1 MEVFEME
8 DVVKREL
15 YDITVLMG
23 GPSNEREVSLLSGDA
38 VAKALESAGHRVT
51 RADITPRNTSA
62 LDRPGM
68 DIAFIALH
76 GEFGESGEL
85 QQICEEKGVR
95 YTGSP
100 PRASRL
106 GMDKAA
112 AKQILLRA
120 DIATPEWM
128 ILEKFH
134 SLEDVGAWLKEITPP
149 VIVKPVDGG
158 SSLDVYLCPDLASRD
173 DALEDLLDTYGRA
186 MVEECIAG
194 RELTVGILGAEA
206 LPIIEI
212 LPSHRFYDY
221 DAKYADDA
229 GTQYHLNPDLPDDVA
244 QRVKNDAVKAHRTLG
259 CKDLSRVDF
268 ILDKDNVPQFLE
280 INTIPGFTSHSL
292 VPMAARQAGMTM
304 PDLCDR
310 IVRLAMQRQM
320 CPSA

>member
-1 MEVFEME
+1 MTEA
-8 DVVKREL
+8 VKREL

-23 GPSNEREVSLLSGDA
+23 GPSKEREVSLLSGAA
-38 VAKALESAGHRVT
+38 VAKALQEAGHKVT
-51 RADITPRNTSA
+51 RADITPRDTSA

-85 QQICEEKGVR
+85 QQLCEERGVR

-112 AKQILLRA
+112 TKQLLLRS
-120 DIATPEWM
+120 DIHTPEWM
-128 ILEKFH
+128 IIEKFH
-134 SLEDVGAWLKEITPP
+134 SRKDVDRWVKEIDPP
-149 VIVKPVDGG
+149 VVVKPVNDG
-158 SSLDVYLCPDLASRD
+158 SSLDVYICPDAAGRNE
-173 DALEDLLDTYGRA
+173 ALEELLDTYGRA
-186 MVEECIAG
+186 MLEEYVEG
-194 RELTVGILGAEA
+194 RELTVGILGRAA

-212 LPSHRFYDY
+212 VPSRKFFDY
-221 DAKYADDA
+221 KAKYADDS
-229 GTQYHLNPDLPDDVA
+229 GTEYIINPNLPDDVA
-244 QRVKNDAVKAHRTLG
+244 RRVKVDAIKAHDILG
-259 CKDLSRVDF
+259 CRDFSRVDF
-268 ILDKDNVPQFLE
+268 ILDHENVPQFLE

-292 VPMAARQAGMTM
+292 VPMAARQLGIGM

-310 IVRLAMQRQM
+310 IVRMAMERQM